1 MRAIICSIFLI
12 SVKVATINKNKNVKD
27 ISMRDFTKQSQTTMD
42 NVDASVSAFDRG
54 GFFNPHRAKAD
65 TVETRYYSH

>member
-1 MRAIICSIFLI
+1 
-12 SVKVATINKNKNVKD
+12 
-27 ISMRDFTKQSQTTMD
+27 MRDFTKQSQTTMD